1 MLLLILLDRGHR
13 HTTERVIAV
22 PLIPLER
29 IRPLPA
35 PPGAPVR
42 IAEVVVK
49 LLLLLPLEHEPAVI
63 APISMA
69 TSATETGQNLP
80 E

>member
-1 MLLLILLDRGHR
+1 
-13 HTTERVIAV
+13 
-22 PLIPLER
+22 
-29 IRPLPA
+29 
-35 PPGAPVR
+35 VR